1 MTLSVRGMNRPT
13 FTQNTSSL
21 VSVAPAAKT
30 VIMVLVAGI
39 AIATILI
46 IVDYFYPFLPFSTV
60 GGPSA
65 AARAGVTFWKS
76 VESDT
81 ENLVVPTN
89 SSPTTSASSWSCSVQ
104 LIVADSRA
112 PSAGMF
118 RHILH
123 RGSNPAG
130 IPTTT
135 AGSTGQAGIQPT
147 DIDPSADPS
156 YKEQGLP
163 QVMNPGIF
171 LDKYKNDI
179 HIFIHTR
186 GSEDNEKVLWL
197 ESMTLQ
203 DVPLNQP
210 LTLGIACNGRQVDV
224 YLNCRLYNTLLL
236 KGTPYLPKADNQW
249 FGRYGAYPFAGLV
262 KNLELWNTDL
272 NSGDYV
278 QVCRSASF
286 NLNALPST
294 CPTASSKSLSPVPPT

>member
-1 MTLSVRGMNRPT
+1 MNTPA
-13 FTQNTSSL
+13 FAQNSMSL
-21 VSVAPAAKT
+21 VGLAPKATTA
-30 VIMVLVAGI
+30 VFIIVAGI

-46 IVDYFYPFLPFSTV
+46 VIDYFYPFLPFSTV

-81 ENLVVPTN
+81 ENLVVPMK

-104 LIVADSRA
+104 IVVADSRA

-123 RGSNPAG
+123 RGSNPVN

-135 AGSTGQAGIQPT
+135 AGSTGLAGVQPT
-147 DIDPSADPS
+147 DVDPSADPS

-163 QVMNPGIF
+163 QIMNPGIF

-186 GSEDNEKVLWL
+186 GTEDNTNVLWL

-210 LTLGIACNGRQVDV
+210 LTLGIMCNGKQVDV
-224 YLNCRLYNTLLL
+224 YLNCRLYNTMLLR
-236 KGTPYLPKADNQW
+236 GIPYLPKSDNQW

-272 NSGDYV
+272 NSSDYV
-278 QVCRSASF
+278 QVCRQASF
-286 NLNALPST
+286 NLSALPST
-294 CPTASSKSLSPVPPT
+294 CPTASAKQLSPAN